1 MVHLLD
7 ADVENGGGKDSD
19 AGSISPSF
27 LLACH
32 MPVTMRPA
40 LLGCQLPVS
49 VVISAETA
57 TTRQAF
63 LELSA
68 TTFNAPRK
76 WLFKV
81 C

>member
-40 LLGCQLPVS
+40 LPGCQLPVS
-49 VVISAETA
+49 VV
-57 TTRQAF
+57 
-63 LELSA
+63 
-68 TTFNAPRK
+68 
-76 WLFKV
+76 V
-81 C
+81 